1 MAADG
6 MVSGVT
12 RTTAAAV
19 LEVQDQWVIIF
30 YEELFRLPALSQ
42 WWEIMENAHSHLY
55 FRK

>member
-6 MVSGVT
+6 MVPGVT